1 MPLAV
6 IPARSLGNKDLEVKY
21 LFLIDLAS
29 SALYFGPGGAA
40 APACR
45 RLTPASSRSKSQA

>member
-29 SALYFGPGGAA
+29 SALKISALEA
-40 APACR
+40 LLLLPAGV
-45 RLTPASSRSKSQA
+45 